1 MVEALVEVE
10 WAEEA
15 LVVGDEALGV
25 EEEEDFRKDE
35 NKIVRLASNR
45 TS

>member
-1 MVEALVEVE
+1 VVEALVEVE

-25 EEEEDFRKDE
+25 EEDFRKDE